1 MKIISL
7 LLILIQ
13 LIGISISIQK
23 EELEYYYKDY
33 IKMLGYKL
41 EEHEVITEDGYKLFL
56 WHIIKSNSYEKT
68 KVAYIQPGFVCTA
81 WVFFQL
87 EKNSLPILLI
97 EQGYDVWIGNNR
109 GTIFSMGHISKD
121 SQNLVGDY
129 WDYSMDENVF
139 YDLPASINYVKKIT
153 KTEKINYIG
162 HSQGTTL
169 FYMLYMHDP
178 SYIESS
184 INKFVSLGSVPNIA
198 YAEFFPIQILDKI
211 YGLLEMS
218 QPLTKALI
226 FDEGKRK
233 MLSDIC
239 QKFPI
244 ICKNVFET
252 SSSLEPTN
260 RVQYETIFPFLYY
273 YPAGTNSNT
282 MLHWSQIHQ
291 EKKLVYFNPDYPTTK
306 EAKPYDS
313 NVIKNWKIKS
323 FIQRSDCDTFS
334 SYDDVTEF
342 YEAVEDKSLILLVD
356 TPNYGHTDDLAASSA
371 IEDVYK
377 PLINFLEE

>member
-139 YDLPASINYVKKIT
+139 YDLPASINYVKK
-153 KTEKINYIG
+153 
-162 HSQGTTL
+162 
-169 FYMLYMHDP
+169 
-178 SYIESS
+178 
-184 INKFVSLGSVPNIA
+184 
-198 YAEFFPIQILDKI
+198 
-211 YGLLEMS
+211 
-218 QPLTKALI
+218 
-226 FDEGKRK
+226 
-233 MLSDIC
+233 
-239 QKFPI
+239 
-244 ICKNVFET
+244 
-252 SSSLEPTN
+252 
-260 RVQYETIFPFLYY
+260 
-273 YPAGTNSNT
+273 
-282 MLHWSQIHQ
+282 
-291 EKKLVYFNPDYPTTK
+291 
-306 EAKPYDS
+306 
-313 NVIKNWKIKS
+313 
-323 FIQRSDCDTFS
+323 
-334 SYDDVTEF
+334 
-342 YEAVEDKSLILLVD
+342 
-356 TPNYGHTDDLAASSA
+356 
-371 IEDVYK
+371 
-377 PLINFLEE
+377 

>member
-1 MKIISL
+1 
-7 LLILIQ
+7 
-13 LIGISISIQK
+13 
-23 EELEYYYKDY
+23 
-33 IKMLGYKL
+33 
-41 EEHEVITEDGYKLFL
+41 
-56 WHIIKSNSYEKT
+56 
-68 KVAYIQPGFVCTA
+68 
-81 WVFFQL
+81 
-87 EKNSLPILLI
+87 
-97 EQGYDVWIGNNR
+97 
-109 GTIFSMGHISKD
+109 
-121 SQNLVGDY
+121 
-129 WDYSMDENVF
+129 
-139 YDLPASINYVKKIT
+139 
-153 KTEKINYIG
+153 
-162 HSQGTTL
+162 
-169 FYMLYMHDP
+169 MLYMHDP

-198 YAEFFPIQILDKI
+198 YAKFLPIQMLDKI

-239 QKFPI
+239 QKSPI

-306 EAKPYDS
+306 EAIPYDS
-313 NVIKNWKIKS
+313 DVIKNWKIKS

-342 YEAVEDKSLILLVD
+342 YEAVEDTISPERVNYAFGTFEAARVPTLGANTGTLKDCWSPYATPSLL
-356 TPNYGHTDDLAASSA
+356 TAYART
-371 IEDVYK
+371 
-377 PLINFLEE
+377 